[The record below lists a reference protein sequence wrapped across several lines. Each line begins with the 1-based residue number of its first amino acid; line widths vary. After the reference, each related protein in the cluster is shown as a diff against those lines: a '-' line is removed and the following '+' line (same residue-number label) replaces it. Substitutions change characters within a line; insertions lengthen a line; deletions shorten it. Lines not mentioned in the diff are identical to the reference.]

1 MKGEREVPASAA
13 RSSWY
18 QGKLKDIVYLVS
30 SEGHF
35 GSMSSEGRREG
46 LVELLVLSA
55 GNRWEFISR
64 GVRDICELGD
74 EKLSF

>member
-1 MKGEREVPASAA
+1 M
-13 RSSWY
+13 
-18 QGKLKDIVYLVS
+18 DIVYLVS

-55 GNRWEFISR
+55 GN
-64 GVRDICELGD
+64 G
-74 EKLSF
+74 

>member
-1 MKGEREVPASAA
+1 M
-13 RSSWY
+13 
-18 QGKLKDIVYLVS
+18 DIVYLVS

-35 GSMSSEGRREG
+35 GSMSNEGRREG

-55 GNRWEFISR
+55 GNGREFISR

-74 EKLSF
+74 EKLIF